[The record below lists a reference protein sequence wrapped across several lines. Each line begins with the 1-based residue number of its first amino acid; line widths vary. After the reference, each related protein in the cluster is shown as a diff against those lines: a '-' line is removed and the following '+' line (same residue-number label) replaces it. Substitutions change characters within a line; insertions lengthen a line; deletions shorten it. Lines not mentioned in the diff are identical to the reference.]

1 MQIFFTIFMLFV
13 SLILKLLGFTGL
25 YIPIITLILLRF
37 IESKLNIQVV
47 AGNTMDQIEVV
58 VMLLSIVPIPFITL
72 QSIIRL
78 GKPDFSLIESV
89 HSLIERRNRAK
100 VNKPHETYENVA
112 KELIGLES
120 GVVLGKMNR
129 NYLVMEE
136 KSEGHIMVVGGQ
148 GSGKSSSIAIPTLL
162 NYNSSIFAIDIKGEL
177 SESSK
182 SYRWNMKVFDPL
194 SEETPHYNP
203 YAVFKKGDKV
213 QGAREIVNSIIPIGA
228 NEKDPYWKQSA
239 QNLLTASIL
248 HYENEYKDLQNY
260 NGNTS

>member
-13 SLILKLLGFTGL
+13 RLILKILGFTSL

-47 AGNTMDQIEVV
+47 AGNTMDHAEVV

-72 QSIIRL
+72 QNIIRL

-89 HSLIERRNRAK
+89 HSLIERRNRAN
-100 VNKPHETYENVA
+100 VNKPHETYENVD

-148 GSGKSSSIAIPTLL
+148 GSGKS
-162 NYNSSIFAIDIKGEL
+162 
-177 SESSK
+177 
-182 SYRWNMKVFDPL
+182 
-194 SEETPHYNP
+194 
-203 YAVFKKGDKV
+203 
-213 QGAREIVNSIIPIGA
+213 
-228 NEKDPYWKQSA
+228 
-239 QNLLTASIL
+239 
-248 HYENEYKDLQNY
+248 
-260 NGNTS
+260 